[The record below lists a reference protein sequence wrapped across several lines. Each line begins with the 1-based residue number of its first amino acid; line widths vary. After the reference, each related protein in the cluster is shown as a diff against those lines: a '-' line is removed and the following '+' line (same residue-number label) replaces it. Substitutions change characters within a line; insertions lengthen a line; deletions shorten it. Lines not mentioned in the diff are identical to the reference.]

1 VYSLSKIKVKKDL
14 EGYIGIPEGYCK
26 DWKSDTL
33 SKHIPK
39 SKAANGEIS
48 GISRFDTK
56 KISPIQTKLVTHSSF
71 GARQS

>member
-1 VYSLSKIKVKKDL
+1 VYSLSKIKIKKDL

-26 DWKSDTL
+26 DWEGSAS
-33 SKHIPK
+33 SKRIPK

-48 GISRFDTK
+48 SISRFDMK
-56 KISPIQTKLVTHSSF
+56 KISPITSDPFFQTNF

>member
-1 VYSLSKIKVKKDL
+1 VYSLSKIKIKKDL

-26 DWKSDTL
+26 DWKGDTL

-48 GISRFDTK
+48 SISRFDTK
-56 KISPIQTKLVTHSSF
+56 KISPITSDPFSQTNF